1 MKTRQPAKFLQLFI
15 LLLTITGLSATAQQ
29 FAWQADLPV
38 TPDSGFYNIPVTPA
52 LVAKSNGADLRDI
65 RIYDQ
70 QKVVSYIL
78 GCDSN
83 QFIALPAPV
92 ITPVKEAP
100 ATKTVLHLQFAAAS
114 LIKQLQFQINTP
126 GYYYRIAYITD
137 DWQSGIASGERFALA
152 TGQANTV
159 KLRTP
164 VKTTECYIVIE
175 NEDNQALKVQA
186 VRAWQAAYHLTTW
199 LEKGKSYVVKTGNPA
214 LSVPVYDL
222 PYFAGKLPARIPVLK
237 ADNIIAAPGVI
248 TAKPTTVAN
257 EEPTIF
263 KTKGWIWAG
272 IIGIIILISLL
283 TIRLLRDM
291 RENK

>member
-1 MKTRQPAKFLQLFI
+1 MKTRQPAKLIQLFT

-29 FAWQADLPV
+29 FAWQAKLPD

-52 LVAKSNGADLRDI
+52 LIAKSHGTDLRDI

-78 GCDSN
+78 ACDSN
-83 QFIALPAPV
+83 QFVALPAPV

-100 ATKTVLHLQFAAAS
+100 AAQTVLHLQFTDAC
-114 LIKQLQFQINTP
+114 LIGQLQFQINTP

-137 DWQSGIASGERFALA
+137 DWRSGIASSERFVLA
-152 TGQANTV
+152 TGQTNTV
-159 KLRTP
+159 KLREP
-164 VKTTECYIVIE
+164 LKTMECYIVIE
-175 NEDNQALKVQA
+175 NEDNQALRVKSVN
-186 VRAWQAAYHLTTW
+186 VWQRAYHLTTW
-199 LEKGKSYVVKTGNPA
+199 LEKGKSYVLKTGNPGLYA
-214 LSVPVYDL
+214 PVYDL

-237 ADNIIAAPGVI
+237 ADNIIAATGVI
-248 TAKPTTVAN
+248 AVKPTTVAK

-263 KTKGWIWAG
+263 KTRGWIWAG
-272 IIGIIILISLL
+272 IIGIILLISLL